1 MDTTLLVGLLVG
13 ALLGALVT
21 WLALR
26 GSGAAHTAQLAGL
39 TAERDLWRERCV
51 DLEASMGEDSQTAAT
66 LGPMREALARME
78 RTVGTL
84 ERDRQQQY
92 GALGARLEEV
102 TATTTA
108 LRDQTASLAGSL
120 QSSNVRGAWGE
131 ARLRRLLEHAGLLA
145 RCDFDEQVAAVTEHD
160 AAVRPDAVVRLPGG
174 KVLVVDAKAP
184 LTKFLAAQGESL
196 DETQRA
202 AHLRGH
208 AAALRGHVDTLAA
221 KAYWTAFPVTPEMVV
236 CFVPSD
242 AVLAAAL
249 AHDPTLY
256 DDALARRVVLAS
268 PATLLALLRTVAFTW
283 QQDALATNATQL
295 LALGKELYAR
305 IGTLAGH
312 TTRLGA
318 QLTRS
323 MEAYNAMVGTLESRV
338 LVTARRMHE
347 LDLVTTAPPTL
358 DVVDQAPRPLTSAE
372 LLDALDAEVARPAID
387 PELARPT
394 DSPSREGRP
403 ARDADSA

>member
-1 MDTTLLVGLLVG
+1 MDVNLVIGLLVG
-13 ALLGALVT
+13 IALGTLVT

-26 GSGAAHTAQLAGL
+26 GSGVAERTALAGV
-39 TAERDLWRERCV
+39 TAERDLLRERCL
-51 DLEASMGEDSQTAAT
+51 DLETTVAEDSQTSAT
-66 LGPMREALARME
+66 LGPMREALSRME

-92 GALGARLEEV
+92 GALGSRLEEV
-102 TATTTA
+102 TATTAA

-120 QSSNVRGAWGE
+120 QSSSVRGAWGE
-131 ARLRRLLEHAGLLA
+131 AQLRRLLEHAGLLA
-145 RCDFDEQVAAVTEHD
+145 RCDFDEQVSAVSEHD

-174 KVLVVDAKAP
+174 KVLVIDAKAP
-184 LTKFLAAQGESL
+184 LTRFLAAQAEGL

-202 AHLRGH
+202 AHLRAH
-208 AAALRGHVDTLAA
+208 AGALRGHVDTLAA
-221 KAYWTAFPVTPEMVV
+221 KAYWTTFPTTPEMVV

-242 AVLAAAL
+242 AVLAAGL

-256 DDALARRVVLAS
+256 DDALARHVVLAS

-283 QQDALATNATQL
+283 QQDALATNAAQL
-295 LALGKELYAR
+295 LALGKELYSR

-318 QLTRS
+318 QLSRS
-323 MEAYNAMVGTLESRV
+323 VEAYNAMVGTLESRV

-347 LDLVTTAPPTL
+347 LELVSAAPPTV
-358 DVVDQAPRPLTSAE
+358 DVVETAARPLTSAE
-372 LLDALDAEVARPAID
+372 LLDALDEDVQR
-387 PELARPT
+387 PELDLAPPRRATLP
-394 DSPSREGRP
+394 R
-403 ARDADSA
+403 RDETA

>member
-1 MDTTLLVGLLVG
+1 MDTTLIIGLLVG
-13 ALLGALVT
+13 LALGALLA
-21 WLALR
+21 WLATR
-26 GSGAAHTAQLAGL
+26 PASAARQAELAGAV
-39 TAERDLWRERCV
+39 AERELLRERCL
-51 DLEASMGEDSQTAAT
+51 DLEALVSEDTQTSAA

-84 ERDRQQQY
+84 ERDRQVQY

-102 TATTTA
+102 TATTSA
-108 LRDQTASLAGSL
+108 LRDQTATLVGSL
-120 QSSNVRGAWGE
+120 QSSSVRGAWGE
-131 ARLRRLLEHAGLLA
+131 AQLRRLLEHAGLLA

-174 KVLVVDAKAP
+174 KVLVVDAKVP
-184 LTKFLAAQGESL
+184 LTRFLAAQGDSL

-202 AHLRGH
+202 THLRGH

-221 KAYWTAFPVTPEMVV
+221 KAYWTAFPTTPEMVV

-256 DDALARRVVLAS
+256 DDALARRVVLSS

-283 QQDALATNATQL
+283 QQDALATNAAHL
-295 LALGKELYAR
+295 LTLGKELYAR

-318 QLTRS
+318 QLSRS
-323 MEAYNAMVGTLESRV
+323 VEAYNAMVGTLESRV

-347 LDLVTTAPPTL
+347 LELVSAAPPTV
-358 DVVDQAPRPLTSAE
+358 DVVETAARPLTSAE
-372 LLDALDAEVARPAID
+372 LLDALDEEVRR
-387 PELARPT
+387 PELDLTTPR
-394 DSPSREGRP
+394 REAVGR
-403 ARDADSA
+403 RDHSA